1 MVDYQTISI
10 VFTGLSISLAAF
22 YYISTLRNTEKT
34 QRQQLETRKAQLF
47 MSIYSI
53 TIDEEMNKRWYDAME
68 MRTTDFHEVRVTM
81 HTLFQKYNGI
91 GHLMMQGLIDVESAY
106 HYSEG
111 YRAVLLWLKWGDH
124 IKGAR
129 SGASNPDY
137 LDGFEY
143 MAKQMMQ
150 YRDKQ
155 GLPNELLPQFQ
166 S

>member
-22 YYISTLRNTEKT
+22 YYISTLRNAQEN
-34 QRQQLETRKAQLF
+34 QRLQLETRKAQLF
-47 MSIYSI
+47 MSIYNI
-53 TIDEEMNKRWYDAME
+53 TINEEMNKKWYDAME
-68 MRTTDFHEVRVTM
+68 VSAENFNEVRVTM

-91 GHLMMQGLIDVESAY
+91 GHLMMQGLLDVKSAY

-124 IKGAR
+124 VKGAR
-129 SGASNPDY
+129 IGASNPDY
-137 LDGFEY
+137 MDGFEY
-143 MAKQMMQ
+143 MAEQMMK
-150 YRDKQ
+150 YREEQ